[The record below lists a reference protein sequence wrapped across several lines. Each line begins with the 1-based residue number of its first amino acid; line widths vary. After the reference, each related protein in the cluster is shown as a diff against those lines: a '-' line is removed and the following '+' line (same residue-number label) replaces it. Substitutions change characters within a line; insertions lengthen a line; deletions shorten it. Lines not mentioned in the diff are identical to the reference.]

1 MNLRRNPLTVYTG
14 LLLGCFLLALA
25 GSYSALGRQVDGDLY
40 DFLTRLRPPQYRP
53 ESVIV
58 AIDEA
63 SLLPPARG
71 LQGLRVQL
79 AEILQALAA
88 VKPRAVAVDVT
99 LADNGDPAA
108 DARLESALC
117 GTPNLIL
124 ASEMMPDGSGW
135 QDPLPRF
142 RRCAA
147 AVGHVHAE
155 PDPLDGVA
163 RQAPL
168 EKIAGRQRRWALA
181 LEAYRVSRG
190 LGPPLETPADLTLG
204 SFHIPAARTD
214 ARSIFIRFLP
224 PGPNGEPSLP
234 RVSAKAILHD
244 PHAAQPLAGKTV
256 FIGVTAQSAARDRL
270 VTPFGSAQPMPGVE
284 IHASIY
290 ETLAQGFFLRRAGE
304 LDSVLVSLALV
315 AMAGLAFQRLTGAA
329 AYAAGAAILAMAH
342 ALPYAFYRSG
352 IVFPFTAPLLAAWFS
367 VAGASSYQYFSA
379 RRRLRRAEAEKTRY
393 QQAVHFVTHE
403 MRTPLTAIQGSS
415 ELMSRYNLAEDKR
428 KQIAGLIHSE
438 SKRLAKMVETFLNV
452 ERLSSGQVQLRAE
465 PVPVAELVETCLAR
479 VQPLAEQKNIRVISV
494 PNEGLVVSGDRELL
508 EYALYNLLTNAIKY
522 SPAGSEVTVQA
533 ARSNG
538 AIRVSVRDQ
547 GIGMDAKEM
556 KGLFRKFY
564 RTERA
569 VASGVAGTG
578 IGLSLVREILLH
590 HRGAV
595 EVDSAPGQGSCFTL
609 VFPGPPEESSKDGCN
624 GY

>member
-1 MNLRRNPLTVYTG
+1 MTLRRSPLTRYTA

-40 DFLTRLRPPQYRP
+40 DFLTRLRPPQYQP
-53 ESVIV
+53 ESTIV

-71 LQGLRVQL
+71 IQGLRLQL
-79 AEILQALAA
+79 AEILEALAA
-88 VKPRAVAVDVT
+88 VKPKAVAVDIT
-99 LADNGDPAA
+99 LADSGDPAA
-108 DARLESALC
+108 DDRLEVALC
-117 GTPNLIL
+117 RIPNLIL
-124 ASEMMPDGSGW
+124 ASEMMPDASGW

-147 AVGHVHAE
+147 AIGHVHAE

-168 EKIAGRQRRWALA
+168 EKIAGRERRWALA

-190 LGPPLETPADLTLG
+190 LDPPLETPTDLAVG
-204 SFHIPAARTD
+204 SSRIPAARAD

-224 PGPNGEPSLP
+224 PGLNGGLSLP
-234 RVSAKAILHD
+234 RVSARSLLQD
-244 PHAAQPLAGKTV
+244 PHSARQLEGKTV

-270 VTPFGSAQPMPGVE
+270 ITPFGSARPMPGVE

-290 ETLAQGFFLRRAGE
+290 ETLVQGVFLRRAGE
-304 LDSVLVSLALV
+304 VDSVLVSLVLV
-315 AMAGLAFQRLTGAA
+315 ALSGLAFYRLTGAA

-342 ALPYAFYRSG
+342 ALPYALYRQA
-352 IVFPFTAPLLAAWFS
+352 IVFPFTAPILAAWFS
-367 VAGASSYQYFSA
+367 VAGASSYQYFAA
-379 RRRLRRAEAEKTRY
+379 RRRLRRAEAEKARY

-415 ELMSRYNLAEDKR
+415 ELMSRYNLGEDKR
-428 KQIAGLIHSE
+428 KQIVGLIHSE

-452 ERLSSGQVQLRAE
+452 ERLSSGQVQLRTE
-465 PVPVAELVETCLAR
+465 PVPLADLVETCLAR
-479 VQPLAEQKNIRVISV
+479 AQPLAEQKNIRIISV
-494 PNEGLVVSGDRELL
+494 PAQDLVVLGDRELL

-522 SPAGSEVTVQA
+522 SPAGSEVTVGA

-538 AIRVSVRDQ
+538 AIRLSVRDQ

-569 VASGVAGTG
+569 VASGVAGAG

-595 EVDSAPGQGSCFTL
+595 EVASAPGQGSCFTL
-609 VFPGPPEESSKDGCN
+609 VFPGPPDEDK
-624 GY
+624 